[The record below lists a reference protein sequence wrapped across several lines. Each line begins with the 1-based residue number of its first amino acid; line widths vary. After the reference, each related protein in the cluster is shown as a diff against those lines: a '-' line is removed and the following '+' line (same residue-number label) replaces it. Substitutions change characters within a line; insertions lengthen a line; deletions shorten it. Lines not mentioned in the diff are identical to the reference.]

1 MQLSRFP
8 GPLASNPSSA
18 PATPALVVL
27 RVLTQTVNLL
37 LVIVR
42 ETLETALRTGTQ
54 KTIVVGVDHLSIDQ
68 SSAESPSKVELKDSQ
83 DCPLMP
89 GAKRHPLSARAVE
102 PECLTGPAPPMG
114 MAWPHFPTSNTDSH
128 SPCRWQIGTVCGLI
142 HTTESLLTRPRTVQC
157 TVRLQSLS

>member
-42 ETLETALRTGTQ
+42 ETLETALRTGAQ

-114 MAWPHFPTSNTDSH
+114 MASLFQLQTPIPTRLTTLPISTD
-128 SPCRWQIGTVCGLI
+128 PQIV
-142 HTTESLLTRPRTVQC
+142 TTQRVWRSFILN
-157 TVRLQSLS
+157 